1 MAQAWAARY
10 TAGNE
15 PRGIMSDIPSSKTA
29 FRRRTLIAAGAGFL
43 ATPALIRGSLAQ
55 GGYPNKQI
63 RIVVA
68 FAPGGATDILARIV
82 ADHLSKAWSTQVIV
96 ENKTGAGGN
105 VGSDLVAKAPPDGYT
120 LLLGTVGS
128 AVTNQFLYKNMPFD
142 TATAFTNIALV
153 GEVANAL
160 VVHPSVEA
168 RNLQEYVAL
177 AKAKPGQMNYGS
189 PAIGGTGHLAME
201 YLQAITGMKL
211 EHIVYRGSSLVLQ
224 DLLAGSIPST
234 MDNLPAY
241 IPHINSGKLRA
252 LGVSS
257 AKRWFAM
264 PDVPTIAE
272 QGVPGYDAAPWW
284 YVSGPAGL
292 PAEITKK
299 LSDEIVKGVSSP
311 EVEKRIKDAGCAPI
325 IGGSEALTKHIASET
340 LKWKKVA
347 DAAGL
352 KPQ

>member
-1 MAQAWAARY
+1 MAAGGAAAQGRWPDKPVRLVVGF
-10 TAGNE
+10 TAG
-15 PRGIMSDIPSSKTA
+15 S
-29 FRRRTLIAAGAGFL
+29 
-43 ATPALIRGSLAQ
+43 
-55 GGYPNKQI
+55 
-63 RIVVA
+63 
-68 FAPGGATDILARIV
+68 ATDVSGRLFAQKFHELWGQPV
-82 ADHLSKAWSTQVIV
+82 VV
-96 ENKTGAGGN
+96 ENVAGNSGAIG
-105 VGSDLVAKAPPDGYT
+105 VDRVAKAAPDGYT

-128 AVTNQFLYKNMPFD
+128 AVTNQFLYKTMPFD

-153 GEVANAL
+153 GEVANVLA
-160 VVHPSVEA
+160 VHPGVEA
-168 RNLQEYVAL
+168 KNLQEYIAL

-201 YLQAITGMKL
+201 YLQARTGMKL

-241 IPHINSGKLRA
+241 IPHIKTGKVRA
-252 LGVSS
+252 LGVST

-264 PDVPTIAE
+264 PDIPTIAE
-272 QGVPGYDAAPWW
+272 QGVEGYDAAPWW

-292 PAEITKK
+292 PADIVKK
-299 LSDEIVKGVSSP
+299 LSDEIVKGVGSP
-311 EVEKRIKDAGCAPI
+311 DVEKRIKDAGLAPI

-340 LKWKKVA
+340 VKWKKVA